1 MNYKKGRYYNGM
13 RKTIDDDTPY
23 EIIELNESAPIVF
36 ERDKKEQEQQICETV
51 NSEDTNKHLI
61 LVIPKQESIATN

>member
-1 MNYKKGRYYNGM
+1 M